1 MTRQGS
7 ALMRFS
13 ARSHLALLLF
23 PFLATGAGAA
33 LRSVGLAASVAQA
46 QTPPPPWQRTET
58 REACS
63 SFSVLRMPYFGE
75 THSHTGLSIDA
86 VIGDDRSG
94 PREAYTFAKG
104 GAIDLPPYD
113 ASGKATR
120 TAQLRRPLDFA
131 AVTDHAEG
139 FDLDYICKTTGVTG
153 HDSTQCTA
161 IRNDVG
167 KVVPGYIPHSFFDI
181 LLPTV
186 FSLNP
191 QPPDF
196 CKATPGLC
204 SSSASVIWTEEQD
217 AAEAFY
223 DRTAACAFTTFVAYE
238 WSGTP
243 NQANLHRNVIFRNTN
258 VPALPI
264 SYIDQP
270 TAEGLWAQLQTQCLD
285 AGTGCD
291 VLAIPHNSNLS
302 NGVMFEAA
310 NSDGSPLSVTDAT
323 TRAAF
328 EPLVEV
334 FQHKGDSE
342 CKTGVDTTDELCGF
356 EKVTRKFLFQANGG
370 DPNQVFP
377 PLLFVRNALKQGL
390 LTEQSLGVNP
400 FKLGFVGATDT
411 HNATPGQVDEDNWQ
425 GHVGTQDGSPAYRI
439 SKLGQGPNI
448 QHNPGGLA
456 VVWAEENSRDALF
469 AAMRRREVYATSGTR
484 PIVRAFAGK
493 LAGSICKGA
502 SFAATGYQKG
512 VPMGGE
518 LGPVSGNSSPSF
530 AVLAMKDSGTTDAPG
545 TPLQRIQI
553 VKGWIDDSGQA
564 QEAVFDITKK
574 PNNGASVDTSTC
586 QTSGPGAN
594 SLCAVWKD
602 PKFKSQQRAFYY
614 ARVVEN
620 PTCRWST
627 RICNDA
633 KIDCSTPASVPTDY
647 AECCDTA
654 IPKTIQERAWTSPFW
669 YEPEGIGKLSASVAF
684 GKQSGADV
692 LKLSAQIG
700 AAAPAFNPDT
710 DPLTLTVHD
719 DDDIYQVTIPAGTM
733 TNKGGGKY
741 QLQDKTGALG
751 GLKSVTLKVPATGLR
766 QLAVQTVPMDLS
778 HADRVDHM
786 VEIDLRIGSY
796 HATHS
801 RLWAFKGT
809 KLQTS

>member
-1 MTRQGS
+1 M
-7 ALMRFS
+7 
-13 ARSHLALLLF
+13 
-23 PFLATGAGAA
+23 
-33 LRSVGLAASVAQA
+33 RSVDRSFVTNVGVAAVIAATVCGGVSLCGSVAQA
-46 QTPPPPWQRTET
+46 QTAPVLWSRTET
-58 REACS
+58 RAPCS
-63 SFSVLRMPYFGE
+63 SFNVLRTPYFGE

-104 GAIDLPPYD
+104 GVIDLPPYD

-120 TAQLRRPLDFA
+120 TATLRRPLDFA

-139 FDLDYICKTTGVTG
+139 FDLDYICKTSGVTG

-161 IRNDVG
+161 IRADAGNVI
-167 KVVPGYIPHSFFDI
+167 PGYTPHSFFDI

-196 CKATPGLC
+196 CKNTPGLC
-204 SSSASVIWTEEQD
+204 PSSASVIWTEEQD

-223 DRTAACAFTTFVAYE
+223 DRSAACGFTTFVAYE

-243 NQANLHRNVIFRNTN
+243 NAANLHRNVIFRNEN
-258 VPALPI
+258 VTPLPI
-264 SYIDQP
+264 SYIEQS
-270 TAEGLWAQLQTQCLD
+270 TAQGLWAQLQKQCLD

-302 NGVMFEAA
+302 NGLMFEAA
-310 NSDGSPLSVTDAT
+310 NSDGSPLSATDAS

-334 FQHKGDSE
+334 IQHKGDSE
-342 CKTGVDTTDELCGF
+342 CKTGVGTTDELCGF
-356 EKVTRKFLFQANGG
+356 EKVTRTVLFQAGGG

-377 PLLFVRNALKQGL
+377 PLSFIRNGLKQGL
-390 LTEQSLGVNP
+390 LTEQSIGVNP

-425 GHVGTQDGSPAYRI
+425 GHIGTQDGSPAYRMSTI
-439 SKLGQGPNI
+439 GQAPNI
-448 QHNPGGLA
+448 QNNPGGLA
-456 VVWAEENSRDALF
+456 AVWAEENSRDALF

-493 LAGSICKGA
+493 VAGSICSGA

-518 LGPVSGNSSPSF
+518 LGPVAGNGSPGF
-530 AVLAMKDSGTTDAPG
+530 AVLAMKDPGTTDAPG

-564 QEAVFDITKK
+564 QEKVFDITKK
-574 PNNGASVDTSTC
+574 PNNGATVDTATC
-586 QTSGPGAN
+586 QTSGPGAD

-602 PKFKSQQRAFYY
+602 PKFKANQRAFYY

-627 RICNDA
+627 HVCNDA
-633 KIDCSTPASVPTDY
+633 HVDCSNPAAVPADF
-647 AECCDTA
+647 AECCDAA

-669 YEPEGIGKLSASVAF
+669 YEPEGIGKVSASVAF
-684 GKQSGADV
+684 GKQPGADV

-700 AAAPAFNPDT
+700 AAAPAFNPDADAVT
-710 DPLTLTVHD
+710 VTLRD
-719 DDDIYQVTIPAGTM
+719 DDTIYAVTIPAGTM

-741 QLQDKTGALG
+741 QLTDKAGTLG
-751 GLKSVTLKVPATGLR
+751 GLKSVMLKVPPTGLR
-766 QLAVQTVPMDLS
+766 QLVVQTVPMDLS

-786 VEIDLRIGSY
+786 VEIDLGIGSY
-796 HATHS
+796 HAQHT
-801 RLWAFKGT
+801 RLWVVKGT

>member
-1 MTRQGS
+1 MQGVS
-7 ALMRFS
+7 
-13 ARSHLALLLF
+13 RSFVANVGGAAVIA
-23 PFLATGAGAA
+23 ATVCGGAA
-33 LRSVGLAASVAQA
+33 LCSSVARA
-46 QTPPPPWQRTET
+46 QTAPAPWSRTET
-58 REACS
+58 RAPCS
-63 SFSVLRMPYFGE
+63 SFNVLRTPYFGE

-86 VIGDDRSG
+86 VIGDDRSE

-104 GAIDLPPYD
+104 GVIDLPPYD

-120 TAQLRRPLDFA
+120 SAQLRRPLDFA

-139 FDLDYICKTTGVTG
+139 FDLDYICKTSGTTGN
-153 HDSTQCTA
+153 DSTQCKA
-161 IRNDVG
+161 IRADIGNS
-167 KVVPGYIPHSFFDI
+167 VPGYTPHSFFDI

-196 CKATPGLC
+196 CKNTPGLC
-204 SSSASVIWTEEQD
+204 PNSASVIWTEEQD

-243 NQANLHRNVIFRNTN
+243 NRANLHRNVIFRNTN

-264 SYIDQP
+264 SYIEEP
-270 TAEGLWAQLQTQCLD
+270 TAEGLWAQLQKQCLD

-302 NGVMFEAA
+302 NGLMFEAA
-310 NSDGSPLSVTDAT
+310 NTDGSPLSATDAA

-328 EPLVEV
+328 EPLVEII
-334 FQHKGDSE
+334 QHKGDSE
-342 CKTGVDTTDELCGF
+342 CKIGVGTTDELCGF
-356 EKVTRKFLFQANGG
+356 EKVTRTVLFGTS
-370 DPNQVFP
+370 DPNQTFP
-377 PLLFVRNALKQGL
+377 PLSFVRNALKQGL
-390 LTEQSLGVNP
+390 LTEQSIGVNP

-425 GHVGTQDGSPAYRI
+425 GHQGTQDGSPAYRM
-439 SKLGQGPNI
+439 SKIGQAPNVEN
-448 QHNPGGLA
+448 NPGGLA

-493 LAGSICKGA
+493 VAGSICKGA

-518 LGPVSGNSSPSF
+518 IGPLAGNGSPGF
-530 AVLAMKDSGTTDAPG
+530 AVLAMKDPGTADAPG

-553 VKGWIDDSGQA
+553 VKGWIDDSGQV
-564 QEAVFDITKK
+564 QEKVFDITKK
-574 PNNGASVDTSTC
+574 PNNGATVDTATC
-586 QTSGPGAN
+586 ETSGPGAD

-602 PKFKSQQRAFYY
+602 RTFKSNQRAFYY
-614 ARVVEN
+614 ARVLEN

-633 KIDCSTPASVPTDY
+633 HVDCSNPAAVPADF
-647 AECCDTA
+647 AECCDAA

-669 YEPEGIGKLSASVAF
+669 YEPEGIGKVSASIAF
-684 GKQSGADV
+684 GKQPGADV

-710 DPLTLTVHD
+710 DPVTLTVRD

-741 QLQDKTGALG
+741 QLKDKTGALG
-751 GLKSVTLKVPATGLR
+751 GLKSVMLKVPPTGLR
-766 QLAVQTVPMDLS
+766 QLVVQTVPMDLP
-778 HADRVDHM
+778 HADRVAHM
-786 VEIDLRIGSY
+786 VEIDLSIGSY
-796 HATHS
+796 QAQHT
-801 RLWAFKGT
+801 RLWMLKGT

>member
-1 MTRQGS
+1 MTRQAPAS
-7 ALMRFS
+7 ARFS
-13 ARSHLALLLF
+13 VRAHFAPLLF
-23 PFLATGAGAA
+23 LFLATAA
-33 LRSVGLAASVAQA
+33 TALCGSVAQA
-46 QTPPPPWQRTET
+46 QNAPAPWQRTET

-63 SFSVLRMPYFGE
+63 SFNALRNPYFGE

-94 PREAYTFAKG
+94 PRDAYKFAKG
-104 GAIDLPPYD
+104 DVIDLPPYD
-113 ASGKATR
+113 AGGQATR
-120 TAQLRRPLDFA
+120 TARLRRPLDFA

-139 FDLDYICKTTGVTG
+139 FDLDYICKTSGVTG
-153 HDSTQCTA
+153 YDSTQCTA
-161 IRNDVG
+161 IRADVG
-167 KVVPGYIPHSFFDI
+167 NVVPGYTPHSFFDI

-196 CKATPGLC
+196 CQSTPGLC
-204 SSSASVIWTEEQD
+204 ESSASVIWAEEQD

-243 NQANLHRNVIFRNTN
+243 LAQNLHRNIIFRNRN
-258 VPALPI
+258 VPTLPI
-264 SYIDQP
+264 SYIEQS
-270 TAEGLWAQLQTQCLD
+270 TADGLWAELQTQCLN
-285 AGTGCD
+285 AGNGCD

-310 NSDGSPLSVTDAT
+310 NSDGSPLSAT
-323 TRAAF
+323 EAATRAAF
-328 EPLVEV
+328 EPLVEMI
-334 FQHKGDSE
+334 QHKGDSE
-342 CKTGVDTTDELCGF
+342 CKTGVGTNDELCGF
-356 EKVTRKFLFQANGG
+356 EKVTRKLLFQAGGG

-390 LTEQSLGVNP
+390 LTEASIGVNP

-411 HNATPGQVDEDNWQ
+411 HNATPGQVEEDNWQ
-425 GHVGTQDGSPAYRI
+425 GHMGTQEGSPVYRI
-439 SKLGQGPNI
+439 SKVGQAPNI
-448 QHNPGGLA
+448 QNNPGGLA

-493 LAGSICKGA
+493 LAGSICNGA

-518 LGPVSGNSSPSF
+518 LGPVKGNASPAF
-530 AVLAMKDSGTTDAPG
+530 AVLAMKDSGTPGAPG

-564 QEAVFDITKK
+564 QEQVFDITKN
-574 PNNGASVDTSTC
+574 PENGATVDTATC
-586 QTSGPGAN
+586 QTSGPGSD

-602 PKFKSQQRAFYY
+602 PNFKASQRAFYY

-633 KIDCSTPASVPTDY
+633 LVDCSDPASVPADF
-647 AECCDTA
+647 AECCDGA

-669 YEPEGIGKLSASVAF
+669 YEPEGIGKVSASVAF
-684 GKQSGADV
+684 GAQSGTDV
-692 LKLSAQIG
+692 FKLSAQIG
-700 AAAPAFNPDT
+700 AAALNPDT
-710 DPLTLTVHD
+710 DPITVTVRD
-719 DDDIYQVTIPAGTM
+719 NDDIYQVTVPAGTM
-733 TNKGGGKY
+733 ANKGGGKY
-741 QLQDKTGALG
+741 ELKDKTGTLSGLRSIMLKAL
-751 GLKSVTLKVPATGLR
+751 PTGLR
-766 QLAVQTVPMDLS
+766 RLVVQTVPMDLS
-778 HADRVDHM
+778 RADRVDHM

-796 HATHS
+796 HAQHS
-801 RLWAFKGT
+801 RLWVLKGT
-809 KLQTS
+809 KLQTR